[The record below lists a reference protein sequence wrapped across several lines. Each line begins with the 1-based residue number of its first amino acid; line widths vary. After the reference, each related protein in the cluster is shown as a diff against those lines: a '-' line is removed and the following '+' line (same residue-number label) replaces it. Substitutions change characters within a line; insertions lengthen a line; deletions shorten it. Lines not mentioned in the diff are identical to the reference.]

1 MKKKCGRGHLQATI
15 QKLCVKRRH
24 VDDERDTFMNWDMTE
39 IKASTVYV
47 HEIPVRRH
55 TRSTEK

>member
-1 MKKKCGRGHLQATI
+1 MKKKCGREHLQATI

-39 IKASTVYV
+39 YG
-47 HEIPVRRH
+47 VR
-55 TRSTEK
+55 S

>member
-1 MKKKCGRGHLQATI
+1 MKKKCGREHLQATI

-24 VDDERDTFMNWDMTE
+24 DTFMNWDMTE